1 MRILIID
8 DDPNYGQAM
17 TSFLIGQDHEVQ
29 RIMDPKI
36 ALKST
41 KDGTN
46 QFDVILLDL
55 IMPSMSGLDLLGKL
69 RDAGNPLPVVL
80 VSGFADLENSAEAV
94 HLGISGLVVK
104 PFIPGQ
110 LIRILNKVER
120 ELGFISQS
128 LAVQTENKAEEKEL
142 SLRDGWQTQI
152 IQLMNTSIDCWRS
165 LSGGGRAN
173 LAEVSGI
180 WKVNVDGESLRTR
193 TLDRYLKLETLPT
206 RPKLGKVLDT
216 AKFVLERSPPSSLR
230 YTLDTKVRVLEL
242 TLDALGL
249 WNPKP
254 RINKF
259 ENKLIAKI
267 PATKKEI

>member
-128 LAVQTENKAEEKEL
+128 LAVQTENKAEEKE
-142 SLRDGWQTQI
+142 
-152 IQLMNTSIDCWRS
+152 
-165 LSGGGRAN
+165 
-173 LAEVSGI
+173 
-180 WKVNVDGESLRTR
+180 
-193 TLDRYLKLETLPT
+193 DRKS
-206 RPKLGKVLDT
+206 V
-216 AKFVLERSPPSSLR
+216 V
-230 YTLDTKVRVLEL
+230 
-242 TLDALGL
+242 
-249 WNPKP
+249 
-254 RINKF
+254 
-259 ENKLIAKI
+259 
-267 PATKKEI
+267 